1 MTLKKASR
9 KESRTISS
17 RTAPLSQSAGVV
29 GTGLMGTSIAA
40 CLLGARHSVVC
51 VGRNPAHLRNA
62 QKRLLHL
69 LRDGAAKG
77 LIRVEAEML
86 MSRVT
91 ISSDF
96 SALSAAEIV
105 VESTVEDLAV
115 KRQVICESKWLL
127 AKIR

>member
-1 MTLKKASR
+1 
-9 KESRTISS
+9 
-17 RTAPLSQSAGVV
+17 
-29 GTGLMGTSIAA
+29 
-40 CLLGARHSVVC
+40 
-51 VGRNPAHLRNA
+51 
-62 QKRLLHL
+62 
-69 LRDGAAKG
+69 
-77 LIRVEAEML
+77 